1 MTVVAVIIGILV
13 ASQDSPG
20 ARTTATS
27 NEIVGLETFAV
38 PSRNHVNG
46 PVQYPQTPPV
56 GGDHAPIWQDCG
68 FYSRPIVTEQGVH
81 SMEHG
86 AVWIT
91 YRPDLP
97 TDQVGTLRRLATDQ
111 TYILVSP
118 WPGLSGPIV
127 ASAWG
132 KQVQLESATDP
143 RLAEFVRQFRESP
156 KAPEPGAA
164 CVGGATSPA

>member
-1 MTVVAVIIGILV
+1 VV

-20 ARTTATS
+20 ERRTATS
-27 NEIVGLETFAV
+27 NEIVGLQTFSGL
-38 PSRNHVNG
+38 SRNHVQG

-68 FYSRPIVTEQGVH
+68 FYSQPIVTERGVH

-86 AVWIT
+86 AAWIT

-97 TDQVGTLRRLATDQ
+97 TAQIETLRKLATDQ

-118 WPGLSGPIV
+118 WPGLPAPVV

-132 KQVQLESATDP
+132 KQVYLESATDP
-143 RLAEFVRQFRESP
+143 RLAEFIRQFREGP
-156 KAPEPGAA
+156 DTPEPGSA
-164 CVGGATSPA
+164 CIGGSTSTAG